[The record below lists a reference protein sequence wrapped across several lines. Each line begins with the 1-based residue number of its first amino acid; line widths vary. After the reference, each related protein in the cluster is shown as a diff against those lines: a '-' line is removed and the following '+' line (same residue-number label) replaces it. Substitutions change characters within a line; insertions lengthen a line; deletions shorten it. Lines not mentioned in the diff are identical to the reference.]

1 VHLHQELS
9 FGGERVHAV
18 LRLRGRRGAADEHHQ
33 STRKCR
39 RSH

>member
-1 VHLHQELS
+1 
-9 FGGERVHAV
+9 